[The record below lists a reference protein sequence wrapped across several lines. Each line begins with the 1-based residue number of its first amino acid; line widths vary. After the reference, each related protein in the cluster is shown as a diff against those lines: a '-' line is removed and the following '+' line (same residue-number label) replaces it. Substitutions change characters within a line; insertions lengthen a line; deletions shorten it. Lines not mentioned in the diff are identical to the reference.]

1 MSSGLYVALSG
12 QVALERRL
20 TTIANNVANANTA
33 GFRGEEVKFDSI
45 LAAAGNGDVA
55 FSSPGD
61 SFISRKAGPVNHT
74 GNPLDVA
81 VQGDAWLAISTPD
94 GTAYTRDGRLHMSAS
109 GDLQSAEG
117 YSVLDP
123 GGSPLLIDPTAG
135 DVRIGDDGTITQNGK
150 QIGAIGLFSI
160 PDGSRLTRAAN
171 ASVIPSQPAQPVED
185 LTNNGVRQGYL
196 EGSNVNPVLEMS
208 RLIEVTRAFES
219 AAQAVNENE
228 TAMQDAIRLLSS
240 AS

>member
-1 MSSGLYVALSG
+1 MSSGLYVAISA

-20 TTIANNVANANTA
+20 ASIANNVANASTP
-33 GFRGEEVKFDSI
+33 GFRAEEVKFDSI
-45 LAAAGNGDVA
+45 LAAAGSNGPVA
-55 FSSPGD
+55 YASPGD
-61 SFISRKAGPVNHT
+61 TFISRKAGQVNHT

-94 GTAYTRDGRLHMSAS
+94 GTAYTRDGRMHMTAS

-117 YSVLDP
+117 YCILDP

-150 QIGAIGLFSI
+150 QIGALGLFSI
-160 PDGSRLTRAAN
+160 PENSRLDRGPN

-196 EGSNVNPVLEMS
+196 EGANVNPVLVMS
-208 RLIEVTRAFES
+208 RLIEVTRAFDS
-219 AAQAVNENE
+219 AAQAVN
-228 TAMQDAIRLLSS
+228 
-240 AS
+240 

>member
-20 TTIANNVANANTA
+20 TSIANNVANVNTA
-33 GFRGEEVKFDSI
+33 GYRAEEVKFDSV
-45 LAAAGNGDVA
+45 LAAAGSGSVA
-55 FSSPGD
+55 FSSRGD
-61 SFISRKAGPVNHT
+61 SFISRKTGPVSHT

-94 GTAYTRDGRLHMSAS
+94 GTAYTRDGRLHMSAA
-109 GDLQSAEG
+109 GALQSVEG
-117 YSVLDP
+117 FSVLDP

-135 DVRIGDDGTITQNGK
+135 DVQIGDDGTITQNGK

-160 PDGSRLTRAAN
+160 PAGSQLQRAAN
-171 ASVIPSQPAQPVED
+171 ASVIPSRPAQPVED

-196 EGSNVNPVLEMS
+196 EGANVNPVLEMS

-219 AAQAVNENE
+219 AAQAVSENE
-228 TAMQDAIRLLSS
+228 TAMQSAIRLLSS
-240 AS
+240 T